1 MTTAMLVPEVAKAV
15 LVCKYFPSSSC
26 ILTASGVLLLP
37 GPVIIVL
44 DNIKCT
50 LEVMNK
56 EVPRSSAHA
65 NCSSKT
71 RVWDYLTQCGR

>member
-1 MTTAMLVPEVAKAV
+1 MLVPEVAKAV
-15 LVCKYFPSSSC
+15 LFWKYFPRSSH

-37 GPVIIVL
+37 GSVIIVL
-44 DNIKCT
+44 DSVKST

-56 EVPRSSAHA
+56 EVPPSSTHA

-71 RVWDYLTQCGR
+71 RVWDYLTLCGS